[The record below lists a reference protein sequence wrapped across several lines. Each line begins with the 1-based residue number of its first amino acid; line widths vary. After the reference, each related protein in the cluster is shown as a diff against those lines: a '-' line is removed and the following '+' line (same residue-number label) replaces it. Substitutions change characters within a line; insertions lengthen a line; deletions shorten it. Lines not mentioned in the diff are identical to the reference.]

1 MAWGERL
8 ERRLGAGPD
17 DDPVDYVSE
26 LKIDGV
32 AISLLYE
39 GGRLVQAATRGDG
52 RVGEDVTANIATIE
66 AIPQR
71 LPKGAPD
78 VLEVRGEVY
87 MSTGAFEAL
96 NARQAEAGE
105 RLFIN
110 PRNSAAGLAAPE
122 GPEGHRE
129 PRALDLVLPAR
140 RGRRAGPASPATT
153 RRSTSC
159 RSAGLPVNP
168 EITVLPN
175 LERGAG
181 VLRAVGAAP
190 PRPRLRDRRRGREGR
205 RPRPAGRARLH
216 QPRAAV
222 GHRLQVPARGAHHQA
237 ARHPR
242 VGRAAPA
249 GRPPTP
255 GSSPCSSAAP
265 TWARRRCTTRT
276 RCGPR
281 TCGRATR

>member
-1 MAWGERL
+1 MSEVEAGDEVAARVEALRAEIAEHNRRYHAEDAPTISDAEFDELVRALRRYEDEFPELIPPTSPSQQIGSAPSVLFAPVKHRQPMMSLDNAFSAEELVAWGERL

-39 GGRLVQAATRGDG
+39 GGRLAQAATRGDG

-110 PRNSAAGLAAPE
+110 PRNSAAGSLRQKDPKVTASRE
-122 GPEGHRE
+122 LSNWTYQLGEVVGGPRFTSHHET
-129 PRALDLVLPAR
+129 LDFL
-140 RGRRAGPASPATT
+140 
-153 RRSTSC
+153 

-175 LERGAG
+175 LDE
-181 VLRAVGAAP
+181 V
-190 PRPRLRDRRRGREGR
+190 
-205 RPRPAGRARLH
+205 
-216 QPRAAV
+216 
-222 GHRLQVPARGAHHQA
+222 QV
-237 ARHPR
+237 
-242 VGRAAPA
+242 
-249 GRPPTP
+249 
-255 GSSPCSSAAP
+255 
-265 TWARRRCTTRT
+265 
-276 RCGPR
+276 
-281 TCGRATR
+281 